1 MKPIRLLT
9 LGLAIMLLLP
19 ALPAL
24 GSQPGQESPLLTLL
38 RFVPD
43 TPNDREMVTFG
54 DVAAWDSSWGVPQVR
69 SVDELNALPRDP
81 KAYWMVIMGKQT
93 APPNNLGAQYVLQ
106 GDMRPYYGFDFFNV
120 DRFIADGA
128 PPDDFTVAEHNL
140 DPAQIGAALTA
151 SGYTAQ
157 TLDGGATLYS
167 LLGDYEIPP
176 LTGGTVPR
184 VGMTGALNR
193 IALLGQQLI
202 ISRASANVTAA
213 LDAQS
218 GAGTSLADDPAYAA
232 AVQALD
238 DPSLSDMGD
247 LVGVMMVSGEAALQ
261 LGMGLEVEGQ
271 PASGTLP
278 LYTLVAF
285 ATHHT
290 QGASYLT
297 LVVVFPA
304 GADAR
309 AAADTL
315 AERIKTYVSQ
325 VTGQPLTDRWTF
337 DRSGGVEANGL
348 PVALVT
354 MRVDDP
360 PVAPEGERAN
370 AAVLSWADMVYRRDL
385 GYLAVGQPAQ

>member
-1 MKPIRLLT
+1 MKPNRLLT
-9 LGLAIMLLLP
+9 LGLVVMVLLP

-24 GSQPGQESPLLTLL
+24 GSQEGQESPLLTLL

-93 APPNNLGAQYVLQ
+93 APPNNLGVQYLAQ

-120 DRFIADGA
+120 DRFIAAGA
-128 PPDDFTVAEHNL
+128 PPDDITVAEHNL
-140 DPAQIGAALTA
+140 DPAQIGAALTV

-167 LLGDYEIPP
+167 LFGDYEIPP
-176 LTGGTVPR
+176 LSGSTVPR
-184 VGMTGALNR
+184 AGMTGALNR
-193 IALLGQQLI
+193 IALLDGQVI
-202 ISRASANVTAA
+202 IARATADVTAA

-218 GAGTSLADDPAYAA
+218 GTGASLADDPAYAA

-238 DPSLSDMGD
+238 DPSLSDAGD
-247 LVGVMMVSGEAALQ
+247 LVGAMLFSGEAALQ
-261 LGMGLEVEGQ
+261 LAMPAPEGQ

-278 LYTLVAF
+278 LYVLVAF

-304 GADAR
+304 GTDAQ

-315 AERIKTYVSQ
+315 ADRLKNYVSL
-325 VTGQPLTDRWTF
+325 VTGQPLTDRWTY
-337 DRSGGVEANGL
+337 DRSGGVEANGP

-354 MRVDDP
+354 MRADDP
-360 PVAPEGERAN
+360 PIAPEGERAN
-370 AAVLSWADMVYRRDL
+370 TSVLSWADMVYRRDL
-385 GYLAVGQPAQ
+385 GFLAVGQPVQ